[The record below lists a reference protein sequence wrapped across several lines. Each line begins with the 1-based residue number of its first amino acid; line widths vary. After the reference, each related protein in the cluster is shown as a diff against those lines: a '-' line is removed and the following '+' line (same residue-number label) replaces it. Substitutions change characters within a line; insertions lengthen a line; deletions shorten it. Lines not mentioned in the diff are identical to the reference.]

1 MKKSLNEKLM
11 KFEIKILKKY
21 KYYLL
26 LDSIKKKFS
35 FYITCLRK
43 IRFLEQY
50 EWICNSSY
58 LLYFQYFILKYE
70 KPSRVKTI
78 DDEDEERKDL
88 IINCASKANDLL
100 KNELFIYIIDLK
112 NLNIN
117 LNLILENA
125 NKSFIFSNEN
135 IFKYLDYNIRFKT
148 NNR

>member
-1 MKKSLNEKLM
+1 M
-11 KFEIKILKKY
+11 
-21 KYYLL
+21 
-26 LDSIKKKFS
+26 
-35 FYITCLRK
+35 
-43 IRFLEQY
+43 
-50 EWICNSSY
+50 
-58 LLYFQYFILKYE
+58 KYE
-70 KPSRVKTI
+70 KSSRVKTI

-112 NLNIN
+112 NRNIN

-125 NKSFIFSNEN
+125 NTSFIFSNEN